1 MTLVKICGITTS
13 ADAHAAADAGA
24 DMLGFNFYRASPR
37 YVSLELARSIIG
49 ELPDNVAS
57 VGVFVNEPLKS
68 VIESVDLTGIR
79 SVQLHGDEGPEYVD
93 SLRKQ
98 CSVTVIKA
106 FRVSDRRSL
115 GTVADYKADAILLDA
130 YTPGEFGG
138 TGNTFEWKLAAEI
151 TGRVKQLYLAG
162 GLNVQNVAEA
172 IRQVRPF
179 AVDTASGVES
189 SPGIKD
195 KAKVAAFI
203 NAAKSAI

>member
-49 ELPDNVAS
+49 ELPDNVES
-57 VGVFVNEPLKS
+57 VGVFVNEPLRD
-68 VIESVDLTGIR
+68 VIDAVYLTGIS

-98 CSVTVIKA
+98 CSVMVIKA

-115 GTVADYKADAILLDA
+115 GTVADFKADAVLLDK

-138 TGNTFEWKLAAEI
+138 TGNTFDWKLAAEM
-151 TGRVKQLYLAG
+151 TARVKQLYLAG

-172 IRQVRPF
+172 IRHVHPF
-179 AVDTASGVES
+179 AVDVASGVES
-189 SPGIKD
+189 SPGKKD
-195 KAKVAAFI
+195 PNKLKAFI
-203 NAAKSAI
+203 EAAKEAI